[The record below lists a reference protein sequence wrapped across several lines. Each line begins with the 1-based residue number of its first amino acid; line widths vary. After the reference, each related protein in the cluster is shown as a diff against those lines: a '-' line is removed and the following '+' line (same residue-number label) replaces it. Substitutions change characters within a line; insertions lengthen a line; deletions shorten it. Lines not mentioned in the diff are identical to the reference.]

1 MPTFGDS
8 PLEIKIPL
16 LPCENFPEHIETGV
30 VPNNSVNS
38 ASARRLPVV
47 AALFHHPFFHLLF
60 THPHAR
66 KRRKG
71 GTLPPF
77 WGDRFGRG
85 AAAPASG
92 QCISVGARLRALSG
106 NVTGSR

>member
-1 MPTFGDS
+1 MPTYGDFS
-8 PLEIKIPL
+8 PEIKPPL
-16 LPCENFPEHIETGV
+16 LPCENLQEHIETGL
-30 VPNNSVNS
+30 VPNLSDYC

-47 AALFHHPFFHLLF
+47 AALFHHPFFYLLF
-60 THPHAR
+60 TQPHAR

-106 NVTGSR
+106 NGTGSL